1 MLHFRAASLHKF
13 ADKSDEGRRRE
24 ALALLREAANLPAG
38 TPEARQERAEALNTL
53 AEVALQLGEEDQVVQ
68 ALEESISIKKS
79 TGDKQGLA
87 ISYGS
92 LGRFHLFRRN
102 RTPEDLKKA
111 TTAFAEDLEL
121 SREIGDAS
129 GQVSM
134 LSFLGL
140 CHLESGDAARALE
153 SFRQSRDAAASLGQ
167 KRNEAFAMCGMAR
180 AMAATEAP
188 ELTSELAKLR
198 EMIATLGEHDREAL
212 KHAVKKV
219 REACGEAG
227 VRFEV

>member
-1 MLHFRAASLHKF
+1 
-13 ADKSDEGRRRE
+13 
-24 ALALLREAANLPAG
+24 
-38 TPEARQERAEALNTL
+38 
-53 AEVALQLGEEDQVVQ
+53 VAK

-102 RTPEDLKKA
+102 RT
-111 TTAFAEDLEL
+111 AEDLQKATAAFGEDL
-121 SREIGDAS
+121 EISREIGDAS

-140 CHLESGDAARALE
+140 CHLESGDAAKALE

-180 AMAATEAP
+180 AMTAIKAP
-188 ELTSELAKLR
+188 ELQDELAKLR
-198 EMIATLGEHDREAL
+198 EMVAMLGEHDRAAL
-212 KHAVKKV
+212 KQAMEKV
-219 REACGEAG
+219 REACSGAG
-227 VRFEV
+227 VRFEA

>member
-1 MLHFRAASLHKF
+1 M
-13 ADKSDEGRRRE
+13 
-24 ALALLREAANLPAG
+24 
-38 TPEARQERAEALNTL
+38 
-53 AEVALQLGEEDQVVQ
+53 Q

-92 LGRFHLFRRN
+92 LGRFHLFRRD

-180 AMAATEAP
+180 AMAAIKDP
-188 ELTSELAKLR
+188 ELQNELAKLR
-198 EMIATLGEHDREAL
+198 EMVATLGEHDREAL
-212 KHAVKKV
+212 KHAVEKV
-219 REACGEAG
+219 REACRDAG